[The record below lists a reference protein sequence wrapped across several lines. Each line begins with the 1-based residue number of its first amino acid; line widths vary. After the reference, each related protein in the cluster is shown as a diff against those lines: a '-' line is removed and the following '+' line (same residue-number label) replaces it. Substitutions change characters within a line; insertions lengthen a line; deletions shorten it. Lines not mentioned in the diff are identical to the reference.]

1 MDDALRDLGILAE
14 YEQLAEDV
22 RVLRRTIE
30 ATRETADSADGTVA
44 ATVDGHG
51 VLVELWLDPRIYRS
65 PDSAALAA
73 TITDT
78 IRQAVRQ
85 AEERVF
91 AAAAKFLPDDA
102 TFETTDV
109 RLDPL
114 LHQLDRR

>member
-1 MDDALRDLGILAE
+1 MDDALREVGILAE
-14 YEQLAEDV
+14 YERLAEDV

-51 VLVELWLDPRIYRS
+51 ALVELWLDPRIYRN
-65 PDSAALAA
+65 PDSSALAA

-78 IRQAVRQ
+78 IRQAARQ

-91 AAAAKFLPDDA
+91 DAVAGFLPDDA

-109 RLDPL
+109 KLDPL
-114 LHQLDRR
+114 LHHFDRR